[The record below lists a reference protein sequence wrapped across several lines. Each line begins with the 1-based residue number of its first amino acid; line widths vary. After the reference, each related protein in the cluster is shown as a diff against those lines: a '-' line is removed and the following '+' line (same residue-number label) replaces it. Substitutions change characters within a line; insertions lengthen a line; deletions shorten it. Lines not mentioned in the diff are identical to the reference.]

1 VSTLQTAIHLLLA
14 LSAVSVAQVVKVH
27 WCPPTPSVLHD
38 AETAAQRCQR
48 LQKLG
53 AEKLNN
59 SWGNSEL
66 RRSAQAIKKP
76 KRGEANYLPN
86 FPQACEMPRVAT
98 MLLSRWPMLFDPS
111 EVCLSLCLLF
121 FLLLNC
127 VCRIY
132 LSKTIR
138 YSVCSNRPHL
148 TLHTCSKQ
156 QDKF

>member
-1 VSTLQTAIHLLLA
+1 MDVCNSTDVSGQPHQ
-14 LSAVSVAQVVKVH
+14 SS
-27 WCPPTPSVLHD
+27 D

-111 EVCLSLCLLF
+111 EVCLSLSVIF
-121 FLLLNC
+121 FC
-127 VCRIY
+127 Y
-132 LSKTIR
+132 
-138 YSVCSNRPHL
+138 
-148 TLHTCSKQ
+148 
-156 QDKF
+156 